1 MTPKD
6 IKVLHRAC
14 QPADRGI
21 SRFVLPTLWELITD
35 TSEEIPLRSAMT
47 VRLDQLEDSP
57 RFRCGQVAG
66 ALYALKEVL
75 EKTSHE
81 STGEE
86 AVSLQ
91 VGTVMVLAHVLLKH
105 QA

>member
-21 SRFVLPTLWELITD
+21 SSFVLPTLWDLITD

-47 VRLDQLEDSP
+47 VRLDQLEDKPTASLWAGCWST
-57 RFRCGQVAG
+57 RCTERG
-66 ALYALKEVL
+66 
-75 EKTSHE
+75 S
-81 STGEE
+81 GEDI
-86 AVSLQ
+86 
-91 VGTVMVLAHVLLKH
+91 T
-105 QA
+105 